1 MCWNKIALCSE
12 IRTKPITSLLTK
24 RDLTLIIVV
33 YRVTTRLCRVKH
45 DFVKGKFVSSTLTY
59 SEY

>member
-1 MCWNKIALCSE
+1 MCWDTMSLCSE
-12 IRTKPITSLLTK
+12 IRTELITSLLTK
-24 RDLTLIIVV
+24 RDLTLITVV
-33 YRVTTRLCRVKH
+33 YRVTTRFCRVKH